1 MFTYLGEYKCVSQSP
16 GCAVECCHR
25 PTLRRPGLGPNIYLR
40 IKIRYRYKSPFL
52 CEVCFKYSLV
62 LLTAAVIPPPSAQLY
77 CFQSDFKDGHSDPHW
92 GSRGNGAPGLTL
104 VSTDS
109 QHF

>member
-62 LLTAAVIPPPSAQLY
+62 L
-77 CFQSDFKDGHSDPHW
+77 QSSPL
-92 GSRGNGAPGLTL
+92 RPTL
-104 VSTDS
+104 L
-109 QHF
+109 FPI